1 MDELERVGAEK
12 DWCKEVRKRLQESKL
27 YLKSTFRNHCQE
39 DDSKCADHCRVT
51 ERCWWHW
58 LSESMQ
64 SQSQREMWG
73 SWEAEVC
80 SWRSK
85 RRYLYEAKNAAA
97 KIFEWRGHIL
107 RAEDQDQYKRQIV
120 DALKGDEAFVIVDW
134 IMKFIAMTFQ
144 EKQAEWFA
152 KREINWHVT
161 SVVVRQEESLEVTW
175 YVHLLNSC
183 KQDWFSVLS
192 VLENLFVTIKLR
204 NSGIIKAFIRSDEAG
219 CYHNSKLVSSVR
231 ELGYRQGVEL
241 VRYDPILGHRLEKIC
256 VTGICVR
263 LKSQSGDTA
272 TKAIMLFLPKT
283 YIPHW
288 KRDQSGERQH
298 QCA

>member
-1 MDELERVGAEK
+1 MERAYP
-12 DWCKEVRKRLQESKL
+12 ES
-27 YLKSTFRNHCQE
+27 RN
-39 DDSKCADHCRVT
+39 
-51 ERCWWHW
+51 
-58 LSESMQ
+58 
-64 SQSQREMWG
+64 
-73 SWEAEVC
+73 
-80 SWRSK
+80 
-85 RRYLYEAKNAAA
+85 
-97 KIFEWRGHIL
+97 
-107 RAEDQDQYKRQIV
+107 QDQYERQIV
-120 DALKGDEAFVIVDW
+120 DTLEGDEAFIIVDW
-134 IMKFIAMTFQ
+134 TMKFIAMKFR
-144 EKQAEWFA
+144 EKQAEWFP
-152 KREINWHVT
+152 KREINWHVS